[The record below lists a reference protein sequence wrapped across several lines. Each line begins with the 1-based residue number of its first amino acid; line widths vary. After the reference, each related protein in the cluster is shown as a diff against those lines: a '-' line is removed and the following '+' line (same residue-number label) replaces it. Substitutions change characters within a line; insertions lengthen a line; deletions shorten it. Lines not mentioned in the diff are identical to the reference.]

1 MRNGDE
7 LRESYVVKGFSTDW
21 NGNKIAIVGRF
32 EIGDEVVVSKRFR
45 DSLKERYPG
54 EDKRLCGIHK
64 VEYVSG
70 FGPIPRY
77 RTGGLA
83 QYTVNGSRFLIPDDD
98 LSLVTE
104 RERKEN
110 LNLKINKVLHDKF
123 PSMSVEIGMAIKE
136 DVLVELALN
145 TETVPVSENDITM
158 AVDSVIARRIGA
170 VA

>member
-7 LRESYVVKGFSTDW
+7 SRQSYVVKQWGTDW
-21 NGNKIAIVGRF
+21 DGNKIAIVGRF

-45 DSLKERYPG
+45 DSIRDRYP
-54 EDKRLCGIHK
+54 DAAQRLSGIHK
-64 VEYVSG
+64 VEYIGG
-70 FGPIPRY
+70 FGSVPRHF
-77 RTGGLA
+77 TGGLA
-83 QYTVNGSRFLIPDDD
+83 RYSVNGTSFLIPDDD
-98 LSLVTE
+98 LKLVTE

-145 TETVPVSENDITM
+145 TETIPVSEHDIAM